1 MKQKAEIMYC
11 AGIPVAPPGHCI
23 FLSFSALCDTKVQ
36 HVWFAHTANLV
47 SFSHLASL
55 SFRNLEIRLEAGRVL
70 CIPNCSSCLAIKIR
84 KRLVRS

>member
-47 SFSHLASL
+47 SFS
-55 SFRNLEIRLEAGRVL
+55 RLEAGRVL